1 MWLVMAEEDV
11 DESVDCIYPYM
22 LYGKYTWAPN
32 FPFFLADLESSCLE
46 SNSVQFCQFCAL
58 ETLLCD

>member
-46 SNSVQFCQFCAL
+46 SNSVQFLSVLCA
-58 ETLLCD
+58 